1 MQDIGHASNSWP
13 RGPLCPAHKWG
24 EDGGEGTQRPSNLG
38 PRGPGANVLWAQQ
51 PWAQGG
57 GWRGEWGPGPNHRFK
72 DVSSSRKKNAVR
84 CDCSTV
90 VIALVAERTMAIRC
104 DCLGCEACERDDDGG
119 CGHNKARQ
127 AWYSRLQCGGRLCC
141 HWCKGYWEQN
151 PHPSYVPP
159 RRSVLDNGPPGIPLP
174 NAYSR
179 RGGKGS
185 ASSVGKGSASS
196 ASSVGPDLEAKVEAL
211 QEKMEE
217 LEESVKKV
225 EELELS
231 VKKLESMME
240 NFIELTKVQASPM
253 LEDGGDS

>member
-1 MQDIGHASNSWP
+1 MKIESSAQICTGQNA
-13 RGPLCPAHKWG
+13 GP
-24 EDGGEGTQRPSNLG
+24 
-38 PRGPGANVLWAQQ
+38 
-51 PWAQGG
+51 
-57 GWRGEWGPGPNHRFK
+57 
-72 DVSSSRKKNAVR
+72 
-84 CDCSTV
+84 
-90 VIALVAERTMAIRC
+90 
-104 DCLGCEACERDDDGG
+104 
-119 CGHNKARQ
+119 
-127 AWYSRLQCGGRLCC
+127 RLCC
-141 HWCKGYWEQN
+141 FWCMEYWEAN
-151 PHPSYVPP
+151 PHPSYVA
-159 RRSVLDNGPPGIPLP
+159 GIPLP
-174 NAYSR
+174 NAWSR

-196 ASSVGPDLEAKVEAL
+196 ASSAGPDLEAKVEAL